1 MGKVIDLTKLDGAHS
16 LGKNFSTFVLGDEIK
31 EALEKLLDAV
41 KQGKSVEGS
50 EGYTANNLF
59 IDGRRG
65 SGKTTILLTIKD
77 LLERNFEVDIP
88 NNIEKEL
95 NDLIKELKTYSFQ
108 VVDSIID
115 TSVNT
120 ASITF
125 YFLSWLK
132 KQIEKE
138 YESDLELNEQLHR
151 TIKIFP
157 DYLKSCEK
165 TCLDMSPD
173 GDIEEKLDQSDL
185 NFRKELFKL
194 IDVFLERESCK
205 GEKFISLFMD
215 DLDISFPP
223 ERIFKILTEIFMFLS
238 HPKLII
244 ISSGNYKNLLE
255 IIMCKISESLNHSE
269 ECLDKGK
276 IRNIAK
282 SILEK
287 TFATHSMHIPHL
299 IYDNL
304 KTFKIIVDEYNE
316 LSIIDFL
323 ESIPIVKLL
332 SFDSA
337 TIFKVLFNEITL
349 RELILILKR
358 VKQIK
363 QKYENKTWEEIP
375 IFDLSFSPIY
385 QEVKNLKVLLSSD
398 QRIHTY
404 ISDSEKPHEFIYI
417 AKRIAEGIENTDN
430 NIFFNQAEH
439 SIITTTLN
447 IKNKS
452 KIIALFWLWLN
463 EHLVFMNGLISSI
476 PKLIALELFA
486 SYSNTDLSE
495 FIEFWKNLNFS
506 IKDLLD
512 FCSFQ
517 DKKIKAE
524 KKAHLAIQIPAEI
537 NDLFDDK
544 LTIKKGDS
552 YYIHLLK
559 ILDFASSLEI
569 NLSELLTKEKK
580 FHCYQVIPLLDNFKD
595 KLLNNLGTS
604 EAKDFSIFLALYF
617 NLVIKLISYMNYG
630 INFNKGIFLQNFIN
644 QIDLLSILRRTTLNR
659 TIQQIQNKIRKNYK
673 LLLEELLWLTQRK
686 GLDVTI
692 NTYFRH
698 LHQLKNLMDILNI
711 ESLIESRLLSRDF
724 RNLKAIL
731 ENDLL
736 IALNE
741 QDENSIKAILM
752 DIRRYILRIRRYLI
766 SQEYEILQSL
776 INQELE
782 KTDISR
788 LKFESTTKQQ
798 KFLIISFVYSIHEL
812 LNIKQVKEIK
822 DSINYLRPQIL
833 KKLPLIRSVA
843 LSDPDSIKE
852 IHTITKFYSELKE
865 DIIAELSSLKELKEK
880 NQSSELESAISFLQG
895 LITFYDKQLENNPDN
910 HEK

>member
-16 LGKNFSTFVLGDEIK
+16 LGKNFASFVLGDEIK

-41 KQGKSVEGS
+41 KQGENVKDSN
-50 EGYTANNLF
+50 GYTANNLF

-65 SGKTTILLTIKD
+65 SGKTTILLTIKE
-77 LLERNFEVDIP
+77 LLENKRKLDELAPEF
-88 NNIEKEL
+88 KE
-95 NDLIKELKTYSFQ
+95 YSFK

-132 KQIEKE
+132 KQIESE
-138 YESDLELNEQLHR
+138 YESDLEINEQLYK

-165 TCLDMSPD
+165 TCLDMSPN

-185 NFRKELFKL
+185 NFRRELFKL
-194 IDVFLERESCK
+194 TDMFLEKESYK
-205 GEKFISLFMD
+205 EKTFIVLFMD

-238 HPKLII
+238 HPRLII
-244 ISSGNYKNLLE
+244 ISSGNYNNLLE
-255 IIMCKISESLNHSE
+255 IISCKISEILNKSE
-269 ECLDKGK
+269 KCLEKGK

-287 TFATHSMHIPHL
+287 TFATHSMHIPYL
-299 IYDNL
+299 TYDNL
-304 KTFKIIVDEYNE
+304 KTFKVIVDNE

-323 ESIPIVKLL
+323 ENIPIVKLL
-332 SFDSA
+332 SFDNA

-358 VKQIK
+358 VKQIR
-363 QKYENKTWEEIP
+363 QKYENRTWKEIP

-404 ISDSEKPHEFIYI
+404 LSDSEKPHEFIYI
-417 AKRIAEGIENTDN
+417 AKRVAEGIENTDN

-447 IKNKS
+447 IQNKS

-463 EHLVFMNGLISSI
+463 EHLLFMNGLISSI

-537 NDLFDDK
+537 NELFDDK

-559 ILDFASSLEI
+559 ILDFISSLDI

-580 FHCYQVIPLLDNFKD
+580 FHCYQVIPLLDNLKD

-617 NLVIKLISYMNYG
+617 NLVIKLISYMNHG

-644 QIDLLSILRRTTLNR
+644 QIDLLSIPKRTILNQ

-698 LHQLKNLMDILNI
+698 LYQLKNLMNTLNI

-776 INQELE
+776 INQELK

-812 LNIKQVKEIK
+812 LNIKQIKEIK
-822 DSINYLRPQIL
+822 DAINYLQPQTL
-833 KKLPLIRSVA
+833 RKLPLIRSAV
-843 LSDPDSIKE
+843 LSDIYSTTEGQI
-852 IHTITKFYSELKE
+852 ITKFYSELKE
-865 DIIAELSSLKELKEK
+865 DIIAELSSLKKLKEE
-880 NQSSELESAISFLQG
+880 NLNDEIESISNFLQG
-895 LITFYDKQLENNPDN
+895 LITFYDNRLKNNPSN
-910 HEK
+910 HEE

>member
-16 LGKNFSTFVLGDEIK
+16 LGKNFASFVLGDEIK

-41 KQGKSVEGS
+41 KQGENVKDSN
-50 EGYTANNLF
+50 GYTANNLF

-65 SGKTTILLTIKD
+65 SGKTTILLTIKE
-77 LLERNFEVDIP
+77 LLENKRKLDELAPEF
-88 NNIEKEL
+88 KE
-95 NDLIKELKTYSFQ
+95 YSFK

-132 KQIEKE
+132 KQIESE
-138 YESDLELNEQLHR
+138 YESDLEINEQLYK

-165 TCLDMSPD
+165 TCLDMSPN

-185 NFRKELFKL
+185 NFRRELFKL
-194 IDVFLERESCK
+194 IDMFLEKESCK
-205 GEKFISLFMD
+205 GKTFLVLFMD

-244 ISSGNYKNLLE
+244 ISSGNYNNLLE
-255 IIMCKISESLNHSE
+255 IISCKISEILNKSE
-269 ECLDKGK
+269 KCLEKGK

-287 TFATHSMHIPHL
+287 TFATHSMHIPYL
-299 IYDNL
+299 TYDNL
-304 KTFKIIVDEYNE
+304 KTFKVIVDNE

-323 ESIPIVKLL
+323 ENIPIVKLL
-332 SFDSA
+332 SFDNA

-358 VKQIK
+358 VKQIR
-363 QKYENKTWEEIP
+363 QKYENRTWKEIP

-404 ISDSEKPHEFIYI
+404 LSDNEKPHEFIYI
-417 AKRIAEGIENTDN
+417 AKRVAEGIENTDN

-447 IKNKS
+447 IQNKS

-463 EHLVFMNGLISSI
+463 EHLLFMNGLISSI

-537 NDLFDDK
+537 NELFDDK
-544 LTIKKGDS
+544 LTMKKGDS

-559 ILDFASSLEI
+559 ILDFISSLDI

-580 FHCYQVIPLLDNFKD
+580 FHCYQVIPLLDNLKD

-617 NLVIKLISYMNYG
+617 NLVIKLINYMNHG

-644 QIDLLSILRRTTLNR
+644 QIDLLSILRRTILNQ
-659 TIQQIQNKIRKNYK
+659 TVQQIQNKIRKNYK

-692 NTYFRH
+692 NTYFKH
-698 LHQLKNLMDILNI
+698 LYQLKNLMNTLNI

-776 INQELE
+776 INQELK

-812 LNIKQVKEIK
+812 LNIKQIKEIK
-822 DSINYLRPQIL
+822 DAINYLQPQTL
-833 KKLPLIRSVA
+833 KKLPLIRSAV
-843 LSDPDSIKE
+843 LSDIYSTTEGKI
-852 IHTITKFYSELKE
+852 ITKFYSELKE
-865 DIIAELSSLKELKEK
+865 DIIAELSSLKKLKEE
-880 NQSSELESAISFLQG
+880 NLNNEIESVTNFLQG
-895 LITFYDKQLENNPDN
+895 LITFYDNRLKNNPSN